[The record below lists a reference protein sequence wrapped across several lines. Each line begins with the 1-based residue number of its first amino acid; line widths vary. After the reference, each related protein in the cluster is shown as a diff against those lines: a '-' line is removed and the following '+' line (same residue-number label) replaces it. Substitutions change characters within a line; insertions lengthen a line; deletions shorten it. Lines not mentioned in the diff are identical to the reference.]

1 MKTNKAVKIN
11 ANMVGVEVMNI
22 QDAVKAQAAGLDLVD
37 KEGWGY
43 DDYTIVD
50 DESGEERNP
59 TEQEMF
65 DRIAKDLAEGKEV
78 YACMMLANDW
88 CVQRNAKTNL
98 LCDFYLH
105 QHVYTMHENKILEGE
120 IVYLSLAHGSLGD
133 DANTALYGDMAE
145 KLYYFIGFY
154 FTNGR
159 TSKIGFEREQII
171 KKISSLKMHAHV
183 VLKTKKGG
191 YLTRDLEE
199 IFATTDE
206 LVANLMEG

>member
-22 QDAVKAQAAGLDLVD
+22 QDAVKAQAAGLELVD

-65 DRIAKDLAEGKEV
+65 DRIAKDLADGKEV
-78 YACMMLANDW
+78 YACMILANDFR
-88 CVQRNAKTNL
+88 VQRNAKTSL

-105 QHVYTMHENKILEGE
+105 QNVYTMHENKIVEGE
-120 IVYLSLAHGSLGD
+120 IVYLSLANGSLGN
-133 DANTALYGDMAE
+133 DAASALYGDMAE
-145 KLYYFIGFY
+145 QLYYNIGYY

-159 TSKIGFEREQII
+159 TPQIGFQREQII

-183 VLKTKKGG
+183 VLKTKKGR

-206 LVANLMEG
+206 LVNNLMEG

>member
-1 MKTNKAVKIN
+1 MKAENAVRMSDN
-11 ANMVGVEVMNI
+11 LVGIEVHTI
-22 QDAVKAQAAGLDLVD
+22 QDVVKAQAAGLYLLNKDGL
-37 KEGWGY
+37 
-43 DDYTIVD
+43 DYEYGIINE
-50 DESGEERNP
+50 ESGEEREP
-59 TEQEMF
+59 TEQEIF
-65 DRIAKDLAEGKEV
+65 NRIAKDLAEDNEV
-78 YACMMLANDW
+78 YACMYIANDW

-105 QHVYTMHENKILEGE
+105 QHVYTMHKNKIVEGE

-133 DANTALYGDMAE
+133 DAAGALYGDMAE
-145 KLYYFIGFY
+145 QLYYNIGYY

-159 TSKIGFEREQII
+159 TSKIGYAEREQII
-171 KKISSLKMHAHV
+171 NKISSLKMHAHV

-206 LVANLMEG
+206 LVANLMQD